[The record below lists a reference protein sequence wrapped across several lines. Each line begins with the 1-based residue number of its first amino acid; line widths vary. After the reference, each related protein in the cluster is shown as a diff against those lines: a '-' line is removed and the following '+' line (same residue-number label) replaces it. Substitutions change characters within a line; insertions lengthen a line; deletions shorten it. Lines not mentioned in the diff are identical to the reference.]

1 MVWVKVTNVKD
12 GLIAPVIEAEPVN
25 PNGEGKWYK
34 RTEKDE
40 ANKVKVTITSN
51 SESTYAIQYIAS
63 GAHNEKHDETN
74 PVIRESNKL

>member
-12 GLIAPVIEAEPVN
+12 GLVPPTITCEPAN

-40 ANKVKVTITSN
+40 ANKIKVTITSN
-51 SESTYAIQYIAS
+51 SESTYEIQYIAS
-63 GAHNEKHDETN
+63 GAHNEKHDEKN
-74 PVIRESNKL
+74 PVIRKGSKL